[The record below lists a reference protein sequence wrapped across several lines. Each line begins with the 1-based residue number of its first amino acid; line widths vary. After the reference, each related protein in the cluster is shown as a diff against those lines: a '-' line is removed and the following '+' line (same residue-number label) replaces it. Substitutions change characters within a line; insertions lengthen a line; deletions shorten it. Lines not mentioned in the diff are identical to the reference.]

1 MHKLLTQFTTGIVT
15 IHKLFTHSL
24 KRAANGHLRR
34 MKRHG
39 KKTAARN
46 GKHGGSIVW
55 GKGAL
60 GKLTRWRQN
69 VENVQIFSPEGF
81 VFVVLSIFLPP
92 PPPFL
97 FCFYVVVVVLLL
109 LLLSLSLFCFQSE
122 VLLVQPC
129 WLALYNCGLFD
140 VAGTYCGAQN
150 GDPHGR
156 IIGEGFNLG
165 LNKVYL
171 HSWKYG
177 QSKSLYE
184 H

>member
-1 MHKLLTQFTTGIVT
+1 MTYTQFIDTQFNTGIVTYTQVIDTQFNTGIVTIHKLLTQFNRGIVT

-24 KRAANGHLRR
+24 KRAGNGHLRR

-97 FCFYVVVVVLLL
+97 FCCCCCFVVVVVVVVVLLPVGSSPGAAML
-109 LLLSLSLFCFQSE
+109 ACSLQLWF
-122 VLLVQPC
+122 
-129 WLALYNCGLFD
+129 
-140 VAGTYCGAQN
+140 
-150 GDPHGR
+150 
-156 IIGEGFNLG
+156 I
-165 LNKVYL
+165 
-171 HSWKYG
+171 
-177 QSKSLYE
+177 
-184 H
+184 